1 MLVCKIEKNIN
12 FRNREEMF
20 MQYETIILELLS
32 RIKKLEDDVNELKQ
46 FQNNL
51 SSVPNNDDGNLEKS
65 EYQIM
70 NNTTV
75 SYKKMTDE
83 MIDICYK
90 CGKKL
95 VAGESVQELAD
106 DIADSTGMNR
116 NSAVMYL
123 YAVQGML
130 EGTIYK
136 RAISAKAM
144 RRYYDTIWNES
155 GREGLK
161 KAIRAT
167 RLHIDYRRDCGH
179 TVDSIE
185 EICDQ
190 YESRL

>member
-1 MLVCKIEKNIN
+1 
-12 FRNREEMF
+12 

-95 VAGESVQELAD
+95 VAGESVQF
-106 DIADSTGMNR
+106 
-116 NSAVMYL
+116 
-123 YAVQGML
+123 
-130 EGTIYK
+130 
-136 RAISAKAM
+136 
-144 RRYYDTIWNES
+144 
-155 GREGLK
+155 LK
-161 KAIRAT
+161 
-167 RLHIDYRRDCGH
+167 L
-179 TVDSIE
+179 
-185 EICDQ
+185 
-190 YESRL
+190 

>member
-1 MLVCKIEKNIN
+1 
-12 FRNREEMF
+12 

-32 RIKKLEDDVNELKQ
+32 RIKKLEDDVNELKLA
-46 FQNNL
+46 QNGTRAVNETIEDG
-51 SSVPNNDDGNLEKS
+51 SDD
-65 EYQIM
+65 QIL
-70 NNTTV
+70 NESTV
-75 SYKKMTDE
+75 SYRKMTDE

-90 CGKKL
+90 CGKKV

-130 EGTIYK
+130 EGKIYK

-144 RRYYDTIWNES
+144 KKYYDIIFNEYGS
-155 GREGLK
+155 AGLK
-161 KAIRAT
+161 KAIYAT
-167 RLHIDYRRDCGH
+167 RLHIEYRRECGH

-185 EICDQ
+185 EICNA
-190 YESRL
+190 YENRL